1 MVWYFHLS
9 KSFPRFVMIQTV
21 KGFSVFDETEIDI
34 FLKFPC
40 FLYNPA
46 NIGDK
51 LSTKDSTKK
60 QRHHFANKGS
70 YSQSYGFSNSH
81 VWM

>member
-9 KSFPRFVMIQTV
+9 KSFPWFVMIQTV

-34 FLKFPC
+34 FLKVPC
-40 FLYNPA
+40 FLYNPV

-51 LSTKDSTKK
+51 LR
-60 QRHHFANKGS
+60 QH
-70 YSQSYGFSNSH
+70 
-81 VWM
+81 